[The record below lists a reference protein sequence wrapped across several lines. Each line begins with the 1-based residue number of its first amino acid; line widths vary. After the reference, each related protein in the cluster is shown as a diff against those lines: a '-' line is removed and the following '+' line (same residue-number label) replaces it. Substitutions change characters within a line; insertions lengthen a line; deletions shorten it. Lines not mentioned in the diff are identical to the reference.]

1 MNSNNQLD
9 LFDSKNHTSPL
20 QQNLEIEYYRNYF
33 NNKESDAL
41 FDSLK
46 KNIEWKKD
54 FIKMFGKSHPIP
66 RLSAWYGDEKKTY
79 TYSGITMTPLPWT
92 KEIIAVKSKIEIYSK
107 IKFNS
112 VLLNFY
118 RSGSDSVSWHSDD
131 EKELGEE
138 PIIGSVSFGGIRK
151 FRLRNKEDKK
161 LIHSYELEN
170 GSLLFM
176 KGKTQKYWEHEI
188 PKTNKKVSGRI
199 NLTFRSII

>member
-66 RLSAWYGDEKKTY
+66 RLTAWYGDEKKTY

-92 KEIIAVKSKIEIYSK
+92 KELIEVKSKIEVYSK

-188 PKTNKKVSGRI
+188 PKTKKNVSGRI
-199 NLTFRSII
+199 NLTFRYII